1 MAATK
6 VQRKAPARKA
16 APARKR
22 PAASKGRTPAK
33 TIERGTELSQDVLK
47 SLESGERAVIEAVQK
62 FIDTVDKTLP
72 AIGDRP
78 SRRQEIVDAAMEMA
92 DRLVHTQYEFI
103 RRVVKSAGDTLSG
116 APEAKK

>member
-1 MAATK
+1 MPATK
-6 VQRKAPARKA
+6 VQRSAPRKA

-22 PAASKGRTPAK
+22 PATSKGHAPAK
-33 TIERGTELSQDVLK
+33 TIERSTELSQDVLK

-62 FIDTVDKTLP
+62 FVDTVDKTLP

-116 APEAKK
+116 GPEVKK